1 MSCDGFDGTH
11 LLAFFVGGVLALLTA
26 GLVQQHVAQR
36 LQKRNAVQPCK
47 TAATGGAAAGGTDA
61 AKDIEKGTPD
71 PVAGNALSQDVA
83 HLCDKIR
90 TVLES
95 EVQQGATMKE
105 VEDRVDGILKLS
117 KNEPAVSTLRE
128 SAAPASSEDHE
139 TGHPKMPSKG
149 SVDTRTPSSS
159 NRSGSTDRDAEQSRA
174 EELPG
179 AVALPPDRPMGKAPL
194 PPPLPPANLEPIGDE
209 VGPPKMFGP
218 TDRQCAVLDPPEKC
232 LGFVDEDESQRNS
245 VVTLQRIFSKRD
257 AQTTE
262 LHRQLR
268 DTRQQLWQ
276 QTAEA
281 RAATARLNACLSDA
295 SRTPHEQ
302 AEAIVRLQS
311 QVKELSGNLAEARHQ
326 EQQWASI
333 AKRQRAYLQQSE
345 RISQEG
351 MQILRRHPAGEVF
364 LAPAPVYDDEE
375 AREEPVWD
383 VGTGRTSSGGSS
395 HCNPYVIDSWP
406 FEPNVLAAR
415 ASVPPNLNQW
425 EEGDEDYDDVD
436 EDLDEDEHPHWQWDE
451 QADPD
456 EEDTSSL
463 EPERMKAPSACR
475 GSTLP
480 PLTVPVGGSSARS
493 L

>member
-1 MSCDGFDGTH
+1 MSCDSFDGTH

-26 GLVQQHVAQR
+26 ALVQQHVAQR

-47 TAATGGAAAGGTDA
+47 TAATRGTDA
-61 AKDIEKGTPD
+61 AKDIEKGTAD
-71 PVAGNALSQDVA
+71 PAASNALSQDIA
-83 HLCDKIR
+83 HLSDKIR

-95 EVQQGATMKE
+95 EAQQGATMKE
-105 VEDRVDGILKLS
+105 LEDRVDGILS
-117 KNEPAVSTLRE
+117 KNAASAPAAEAVSTLRE
-128 SAAPASSEDHE
+128 SAAPSAEDPE
-139 TGHPKMPSKG
+139 SQGHPKMPSKG

-159 NRSGSTDRDAEQSRA
+159 NRSGSSSNREVREA

-179 AVALPPDRPMGKAPL
+179 AVALPPDKLGKAPL

-232 LGFVDEDESQRNS
+232 LAFVDEDESQRNS
-245 VVTLQRIFSKRD
+245 VVTLQRILSKRD

-302 AEAIVRLQS
+302 AETIVRLQS
-311 QVKELSGNLAEARHQ
+311 QVKELSGKLADSRHQ

-364 LAPAPVYDDEE
+364 LAPVPVYDEEE

-415 ASVPPNLNQW
+415 ASVPPNLNHW
-425 EEGDEDYDDVD
+425 EEGDDEDDDVD
-436 EDLDEDEHPHWQWDE
+436 EDLDEDEHPHWQWDGP
-451 QADPD
+451 ADPD
-456 EEDTSSL
+456 EDTSSL
-463 EPERMKAPSACR
+463 EPERMKAPAACR